1 MIHKFFIWLKT
12 FGCGEETEN
21 EGFINIVTPELQTKF
36 NFNGD
41 EDLDCSI
48 KRVNGR
54 IEIKFGRKGFI
65 NARSK
70 LY

>member
-1 MIHKFFIWLKT
+1 MIRKFLIWLKT
-12 FGCGEETEN
+12 FGCGEEC
-21 EGFINIVTPELQTKF
+21 GSGCIQVDTPELQTRF

-54 IEIKFGRKGFI
+54 IEIKFGRKEED
-65 NARSK
+65 
-70 LY
+70 Y

>member
-12 FGCGEETEN
+12 FGCGEEC
-21 EGFINIVTPELQTKF
+21 GSGCIQVDTPELQTRF

-54 IEIKFGRKGFI
+54 KEE
-65 NARSK
+65 N
-70 LY
+70 Y

>member
-1 MIHKFFIWLKT
+1 MNKIINALKT
-12 FGCGEETEN
+12 FGCGEEYQKGGN
-21 EGFINIVTPELQTKF
+21 GCIQVDTPELQTRF

-54 IEIKFGRKGFI
+54 IEIKFERKEEL
-65 NARSK
+65 R
-70 LY
+70 

>member
-12 FGCGEETEN
+12 LGCGEN
-21 EGFINIVTPELQTKF
+21 NGDGNGCIQVDTPELQTRF
-36 NFNGD
+36 NFNGN

-54 IEIKFGRKGFI
+54 IEIKFGRKEE
-65 NARSK
+65 N
-70 LY
+70 Y

>member
-12 FGCGEETEN
+12 FGCGEECGS
-21 EGFINIVTPELQTKF
+21 GFIQVDTPELQTRF

-48 KRVNGR
+48 KRINGR
-54 IEIKFGRKGFI
+54 IEIKFGRKEELI
-65 NARSK
+65 
-70 LY
+70 

>member
-12 FGCGEETEN
+12 FGCGKETEN
-21 EGFINIVTPELQTKF
+21 EGFINIVTPELQTRF

-54 IEIKFGRKGFI
+54 IEIKFGRKEED
-65 NARSK
+65 
-70 LY
+70 Y

>member
-12 FGCGEETEN
+12 FGCGEGTEN
-21 EGFINIVTPELQTKF
+21 EGFINIVTPELQTRF
-36 NFNGD
+36 NFSGD

-54 IEIKFGRKGFI
+54 IEIKFGRKEED
-65 NARSK
+65 
-70 LY
+70 Y

>member
-1 MIHKFFIWLKT
+1 MIRKFFIWLKT
-12 FGCGEETEN
+12 FGCGEEC
-21 EGFINIVTPELQTKF
+21 GSGCIQVDTPELQTRF

-54 IEIKFGRKGFI
+54 IEIKFGRKEED
-65 NARSK
+65 
-70 LY
+70 Y